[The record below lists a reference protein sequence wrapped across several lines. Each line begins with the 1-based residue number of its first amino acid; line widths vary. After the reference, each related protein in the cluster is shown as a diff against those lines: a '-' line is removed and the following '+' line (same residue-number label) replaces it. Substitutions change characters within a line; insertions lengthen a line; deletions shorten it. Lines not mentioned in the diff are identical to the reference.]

1 MEDEEGSN
9 LDGIFF
15 YWFTWIGWAYCSF
28 LMKASRRRTMYSIML
43 LMMMI
48 LQGFTLRAGN
58 LLLHFSF
65 VFLLMCG
72 FVFAFRLDFKRMLS
86 FVFCSCLVALAY
98 NAMLLFSMYDPVW
111 MVVEV
116 KWLLSG
122 VLFLLSLFLMRE
134 TSLRPFMLGAGMA
147 VGETVYHFIIKK
159 LTLALE
165 LGSLTFFDVLT
176 LSVALCFVW
185 EGLHQFSAYIYAE
198 AGKGRV
204 LKRASR

>member
-1 MEDEEGSN
+1 
-9 LDGIFF
+9 
-15 YWFTWIGWAYCSF
+15 
-28 LMKASRRRTMYSIML
+28 
-43 LMMMI
+43 MMI

-165 LGSLTFFDVLT
+165 LGSLAFFDVLT